1 MNLETFLRIL
11 NIPDTLSV
19 DEILD
24 MLIIYLRKSRKD
36 MDYFKDETIEKTLQ
50 RHEKDL
56 QDYIIG
62 LFGKPIPEY
71 NIYREVASGDTI
83 ENRPV
88 MQKVLSLIEDEGKK
102 GVVCIE
108 IERLARGNTIDQG
121 IIAQTF
127 KYTGTKIITPMKI
140 YDLDNE
146 DDLSYFEDGLY
157 ESRKFLKYTKRILAR
172 GRVRSVK
179 EGNYV
184 GSILPYGYN
193 KVKIPNEKGFMLVE
207 NESEA
212 EVVRLMANL
221 FLNGLNTTYTVKE
234 NDTVSTIAKTFGTH
248 KQVVITHNLD
258 KKVGYE
264 INLAVNGKSVK
275 YTIKQGD
282 TLESIASEYNI
293 SISNIHIPNDI
304 FKQNEILNII
314 IEDMRSTNIANYF
327 NYLNITPRVSKEWTA
342 NMIRNI
348 LQSPSI
354 YGYLTWDRRKTV
366 TTLVNGK
373 IVRRNPNNNDYLIV
387 KGKHYENAI
396 LDEDYLRRIK
406 EKFINNRVKTVPNE
420 KELKNPL
427 VGLVECGYCGNH
439 MTRRPYS
446 VRKDAKPTKKRVY
459 DIDKTKLRLLLR
471 THKGDYSLSEIAS
484 SLKVSR
490 YCVCHWFAPNDN
502 KFTIPFAE
510 KWEDLKKLL
519 NIESTEFDQAIT
531 TFDVS
536 INPPQ
541 ADTLMCSRPRCK
553 CVSSKLE
560 LVEGKILQTL
570 KAIKDDYKLY
580 VTNYKEAVKKE
591 QNNNKEIL
599 RVIDTEIDK
608 INSQIEKACELVEA
622 GAYTKELFKK
632 RMSVLN
638 SQLETLL
645 TQKEEL
651 PDTNN
656 LTKEFNNKMKA
667 LPILEDVL
675 SKYSSEMTA
684 EEKNELLSTV
694 IKKVIYKKD
703 QGGRSLEENF
713 TLDIIL
719 QPFD

>member
-11 NIPDTLSV
+11 HIPNNLSI

-36 MDYFKDETIEKTLQ
+36 MDYFKDESIEKTLQ

-56 QDYIIG
+56 QDFIIG
-62 LFGKPIPEY
+62 IFGKPIPEH

-88 MQKVLSLIEDEGKK
+88 MQEVLSIIEEDDKK
-102 GVVCIE
+102 GVICIE

-157 ESRKFLKYTKRILAR
+157 QSRKYLKYTKRILSR

-184 GSILPYGYN
+184 GSVLPYGSN
-193 KVKIPNEKGFMLVE
+193 KIKIPNEKGFMLVE

-212 EVVRLMANL
+212 KVIHLMADL
-221 FLNGLNTTYTVKE
+221 FLDGLNTTYTVKE

-248 KQVVITHNLD
+248 KKVIITHNLD
-258 KKVGYE
+258 MKIGYD
-264 INLAVNGKSVK
+264 IKLTVNSKSIDYK
-275 YTIKQGD
+275 IKEND
-282 TLESIASEYNI
+282 TLENI
-293 SISNIHIPNDI
+293 SAAYHIKTDHIHIPNDI
-304 FKQNEILNII
+304 FKPGETIKII
-314 IEDMRSTNIANYF
+314 IDDMRPTNIAHYF
-327 NYLNITPRVSKEWTA
+327 NYLKIPPRKAKEWTA

-348 LQSPSI
+348 LQSPTI

-373 IVRRNPNNNDYLIV
+373 IVRKNPNNNDYLFV
-387 KGKHYENAI
+387 KGKHYENSI
-396 LDEDYLRRIK
+396 LNEDYRQRIK
-406 EKFINNRVKTVPNE
+406 EKFINNRVKTVPDE

-427 VGLVECGYCGNH
+427 VGLVVCGYCGNN
-439 MTRRPYS
+439 MTRRPYYI
-446 VRKDAKPTKKRVY
+446 RKDAKATKKRVY

-471 THKGDYSLSEIAS
+471 EHKGNLSLNDIART
-484 SLKVSR
+484 LKVSK
-490 YCVCHWFAPNDN
+490 CSVDHWFASNDD
-502 KFTIPFAE
+502 KFTIPHAD

-519 NIESTEFDQAIT
+519 CIETNEFDQAIT
-531 TFDVS
+531 TFKED
-536 INPPQ
+536 ITPAH

-553 CVSSKLE
+553 CVSSDLE
-560 LVEGKILQTL
+560 LVESKILQML
-570 KAIKDDYKLY
+570 RIIKDDYKLY
-580 VTNYKEAVKKE
+580 INNYETEVKKE
-591 QNNNKEIL
+591 INNNKEIIK
-599 RVIDTEIDK
+599 VIDDEIDK

-632 RMSVLN
+632 RIDVLN
-638 SQLETLL
+638 SQLDALLNQKQEIPNMNL
-645 TQKEEL
+645 TQ
-651 PDTNN
+651 
-656 LTKEFNNKMKA
+656 EFNNKKKA
-667 LPILEDVL
+667 IPILEDLL
-675 SKYSSEMTA
+675 SKYSPEMTA
-684 EEKNELLSTV
+684 EEKNELLSTI
-694 IKKVIYKKD
+694 IKKIIYKKD
-703 QGGRSLEENF
+703 RGGRYLKENF
-713 TLDIIL
+713 SIDIIL
-719 QPFD
+719 LSLE